1 MQAETKARLVRE
13 GKWEDFVRIRE
24 KLKSEGETPGVAS
37 TKAQMVVDSTAKSG
51 DPYKRLIL
59 AAPEGNCSER
69 EAAQFV
75 FEYAACEP
83 AEIPDSAVPS
93 KGAVGLL
100 KWLKSS
106 PANCTAFYATIWP
119 KLMPT
124 KSQLDAEARYSDD
137 GVRSLELL
145 SQLES
150 VLDGEEKMFDVP
162 EDSDP
167 QELRQEPVEVQGLHT
182 DSESPEEVRYN
193 AGTMDGDV

>member
-1 MQAETKARLVRE
+1 
-13 GKWEDFVRIRE
+13 
-24 KLKSEGETPGVAS
+24 
-37 TKAQMVVDSTAKSG
+37 MVVDSTAKSG

-93 KGAVGLL
+93 TGAVGLL

-150 VLDGEEKMFDVP
+150 VLDGNEEVSDVP
-162 EDSDP
+162 EDFASSQLQ
-167 QELRQEPVEVQGLHT
+167 QEAGEVQGVHS
-182 DSESPEEVRYN
+182 DSGSPEEVRYN
-193 AGTMDGDV
+193 AGRMDGDV

>member
-13 GKWEDFVRIRE
+13 GKWEEFVRIRE
-24 KLKSEGETPGVAS
+24 KQKSEGETPAVAS
-37 TKAQMVVDSTAKSG
+37 AKALMVVDTQKKPG

-83 AEIPDSAVPS
+83 AEIPESAVPS

-100 KWLKSS
+100 KWLKTS

-137 GVRSLELL
+137 GVRSLDLL
-145 SQLES
+145 SELES
-150 VLDGEEKMFDVP
+150 MLDGNSEVPDVS
-162 EDSDP
+162 EDSADEQLQ
-167 QELRQEPVEVQGLHT
+167 QEAGQVPLVHEG
-182 DSESPEEVRYN
+182 DESPTEVWDH
-193 AGTMDGDV
+193 TSPMDGDV